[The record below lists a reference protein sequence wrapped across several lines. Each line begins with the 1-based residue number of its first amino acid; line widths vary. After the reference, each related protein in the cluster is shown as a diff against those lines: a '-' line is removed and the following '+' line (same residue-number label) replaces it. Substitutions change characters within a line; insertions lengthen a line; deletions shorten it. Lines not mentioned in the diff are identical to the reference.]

1 MLQSVFNKISN
12 LNYFKAFKQGSHYF
26 LANIIVQLL
35 GVISIRIFTKILS
48 VEDFGVYEVFLNAVK
63 LLAILLPLNSVVA
76 LNIYMY
82 KSEIRQKEFAG
93 NVVIISLFFFIFG
106 SLILFFFKEQI
117 AQFLAIPIELMAFL
131 PILVGIQVVY
141 NLFNILN
148 IIFEKSKLNA
158 FGLLFNNI
166 LRLLGSIATILICQ
180 NLEGYYARIIGE
192 IIGTGLISLSIIY
205 FIKDYIALKFNFNY
219 SKLIIFQGVSM
230 ILYTSSVFILNYF
243 DTLMINQSIGPQAA
257 GLYSFAYKIGT
268 IYYGLIQ
275 SFQLG
280 FLSKYNQLLH
290 KKDYDG
296 ISEQLK
302 SILKLITLI
311 TLGFILFSPEMGR
324 ILSSKNEFNDALI
337 LSPIIILG
345 YYLLFIFD
353 LYNVSLFQSKKNMI
367 ITFIILSVGILN
379 IVLNKLFIPIYGYK
393 IAAINTLVSF
403 FAMFV
408 LGKLSTHFMGIFSLK
423 VKYFTFFLILASLAT
438 CFSSFM
444 EYHGI
449 TFFVSIGI
457 KTVIFGF
464 MCIYIYKNIIQ
475 LLLERRN

>member
-1 MLQSVFNKISN
+1 
-12 LNYFKAFKQGSHYF
+12 
-26 LANIIVQLL
+26 
-35 GVISIRIFTKILS
+35 
-48 VEDFGVYEVFLNAVK
+48 
-63 LLAILLPLNSVVA
+63 
-76 LNIYMY
+76 
-82 KSEIRQKEFAG
+82 
-93 NVVIISLFFFIFG
+93 
-106 SLILFFFKEQI
+106 
-117 AQFLAIPIELMAFL
+117 MA
-131 PILVGIQVVY
+131 
-141 NLFNILN
+141 
-148 IIFEKSKLNA
+148 
-158 FGLLFNNI
+158 
-166 LRLLGSIATILICQ
+166 
-180 NLEGYYARIIGE
+180 
-192 IIGTGLISLSIIY
+192 
-205 FIKDYIALKFNFNY
+205 
-219 SKLIIFQGVSM
+219 
-230 ILYTSSVFILNYF
+230 
-243 DTLMINQSIGPQAA
+243 
-257 GLYSFAYKIGT
+257 
-268 IYYGLIQ
+268 LIQ
-275 SFQLG
+275 SFPIRF

-353 LYNVSLFQSKKNMI
+353 LYNVSLFQAKKNMI
-367 ITFIILSVGILN
+367 ITFVILSVGILN
-379 IVLNKLFIPIYGYK
+379 IVLNKLFIPVYGYK

-403 FAMFV
+403 FVMFV

>member
-1 MLQSVFNKISN
+1 M
-12 LNYFKAFKQGSHYF
+12 
-26 LANIIVQLL
+26 
-35 GVISIRIFTKILS
+35 
-48 VEDFGVYEVFLNAVK
+48 
-63 LLAILLPLNSVVA
+63 
-76 LNIYMY
+76 
-82 KSEIRQKEFAG
+82 
-93 NVVIISLFFFIFG
+93 
-106 SLILFFFKEQI
+106 
-117 AQFLAIPIELMAFL
+117 
-131 PILVGIQVVY
+131 
-141 NLFNILN
+141 
-148 IIFEKSKLNA
+148 
-158 FGLLFNNI
+158 
-166 LRLLGSIATILICQ
+166 
-180 NLEGYYARIIGE
+180 
-192 IIGTGLISLSIIY
+192 
-205 FIKDYIALKFNFNY
+205 
-219 SKLIIFQGVSM
+219 
-230 ILYTSSVFILNYF
+230 
-243 DTLMINQSIGPQAA
+243 
-257 GLYSFAYKIGT
+257 
-268 IYYGLIQ
+268 
-275 SFQLG
+275 G

-290 KKDYDG
+290 KKDYEG

-353 LYNVSLFQSKKNMI
+353 LYNVSLFQAKKNMI
-367 ITFIILSVGILN
+367 ITFVILSVGILN
-379 IVLNKLFIPIYGYK
+379 IVLNKLFIPVYGYK

-403 FAMFV
+403 FVMFV

-438 CFSSFM
+438 FFSSFM

-475 LLLERRN
+475 LLLERRD